1 MSEKTEMNL
10 FMGPQHPSMH
20 GLWSVR
26 LTIDGETIMDA
37 DAQIGYLHRGYEKLL
52 TNRKYE
58 MGIPICDRLC
68 YVESH
73 SWSTAYTHSIE
84 GVYQI
89 EIPDKAKWLR
99 VLTLELQRIASHC
112 LWLAAMSVD
121 IGALTMLIYP
131 MNAREIILNMLEM
144 ITGARMTYNYVRI
157 GGVWADL
164 PPNFEKRMEASFE
177 EFNRLHFEFLDLLE
191 EAQIF
196 RIRTQGIGILSREDA
211 LDFGT
216 VGPVAR
222 ASGID
227 FDVRRDDPYFG
238 YDELDFRVVVRH
250 EGDSY
255 ARYRVRL
262 EEMQESINLCWQS
275 WDKYNAMKATDPY
288 RNLDIPR
295 RPPKGEVYRRIET
308 GRGEGGFFIVSDG
321 KDIPY
326 RVRIKSPVFNN
337 LRTLAPL
344 IIGGKLAD
352 VPAVMGSIDLCVGDL
367 DR

>member
-20 GLWSVR
+20 GLWSMR

-52 TNRKYE
+52 TNRSYE
-58 MGIPICDRLC
+58 QGIPICDRLC

-73 SWSTAYTHSIE
+73 SWSTAYTNSIE
-84 GVYQI
+84 GIYQI
-89 EIPDKAKWLR
+89 DIPDKAKWIR
-99 VLTLELQRIASHC
+99 IITLELQRIASHC

-131 MNAREIILNMLEM
+131 MNAREIILNMLEV

-164 PPNFEKRMEASFE
+164 PVDIEKRMDAAFQ
-177 EFNRLHFEFLDLLE
+177 EFQRLHHEFLDLLE

-196 RIRTQGIGILSREDA
+196 RIRTQGIGVLSRDEA
-211 LDFGT
+211 MNYGT

-222 ASGID
+222 ASGVD
-227 FDVRRDDPYFG
+227 FDVRRDDP
-238 YDELDFRVVVRH
+238 LDFTVPIRM
-250 EGDSY
+250 EGDCF
-255 ARYRVRL
+255 ARYRVRI
-262 EEMQESINLCWQS
+262 EEMQESINICWQA
-275 WDKYNAMKATDPY
+275 WDKYNELKATDPF
-288 RNLDIPR
+288 RNTDLPR

-308 GRGEGGFFIVSDG
+308 GRGEGGFYLVSNG
-321 KDIPY
+321 QANPY
-326 RVRIKSPVFNN
+326 RCRIKSPVFNN
-337 LRTLAPL
+337 LQILTPL
-344 IIGGKLAD
+344 ITGGKLAD
-352 VPAVMGSIDLCVGDL
+352 IPAVMGSIDLCVGDL